1 MHGDRIVTPRQF
13 GSESKI
19 SVGILMVVSTSNC
32 MTKVLV
38 DWLKESRVRLP
49 CTAEGNVRA
58 CSAYLTPCTRGG
70 RNRSIAAE
78 RYGGIVVSLGLPTPP
93 PCNAVF

>member
-38 DWLKESRVRLP
+38 DWLKES
-49 CTAEGNVRA
+49 A